1 MIPNMLLPRYFKIIG
16 LIMVV
21 CGYLYAS
28 TYAYDPDDV
37 THIGGLLIQV
47 SVLLGYLMIAGA
59 QEKTEDEMVRHIRL
73 VSLQWS
79 VFILIALRVFHKIM
93 AFCTADSSWLPQWQL
108 NALLLFYLVL
118 FYYQMYAKDFFED
131 ILKSRRK

>member
-1 MIPNMLLPRYFKIIG
+1 MIPNILLPRYFKIIG

-37 THIGGLLIQV
+37 THVGGLLIQV

-79 VFILIALRVFHKIM
+79 VFILIALRVFHKII
-93 AFCTADSSWLPQWQL
+93 AFYTTDSSWLPQWQV
-108 NALLLFYLVL
+108 NALLLFYLLL
-118 FYYQMYAKDFFED
+118 FYYQLYIKDF
-131 ILKSRRK
+131 IARLLNGMRK